1 MVERITACSG
11 WLLAGGEGRRVG
23 GQDKGLLVWEGAP
36 MARHILRGMAPQV
49 GALGIVANR
58 NPDAYQALLREATDA
73 APATHHL
80 GVHADRAD
88 LPRFSGPLGG
98 MITAMQASA
107 TPWVWFLPCD
117 MPRLPSDMLATL
129 WREVHRTGADIAVP
143 STADRVD
150 AVRHHWVCAL
160 MNQRVM
166 TTLLPAFNSGER
178 KVGHLIARCNW
189 TSVSFDDAAGFV
201 NLNTL
206 ETKHGGD

>member
-1 MVERITACSG
+1 MAERLTDCAG

-23 GQDKGLLVWEGAP
+23 GQDKGLLPWHGQP
-36 MARHILRGMAPQV
+36 MAQHILARMAPQV

-58 NPDAYQALLREATDA
+58 NGTAYQGLLSEATSAQPDCRS
-73 APATHHL
+73 L
-80 GVHADRAD
+80 GVHADLST

-98 MITAMQASA
+98 MITAMQASP

-117 MPRLPSDMLATL
+117 MPQLPSDMLATL
-129 WREVHRTGADIAVP
+129 WREAHRVGADIAVP

-150 AVRHHWVCAL
+150 SVRHHWVCAL

-166 TTLLPAFNSGER
+166 TTLQQAFDSGER

-206 ETKHGGD
+206 ET